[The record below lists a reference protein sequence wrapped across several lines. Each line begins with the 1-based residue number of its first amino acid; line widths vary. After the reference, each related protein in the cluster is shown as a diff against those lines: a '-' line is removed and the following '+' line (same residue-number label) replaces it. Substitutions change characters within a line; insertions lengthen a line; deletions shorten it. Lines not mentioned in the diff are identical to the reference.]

1 MTLTRYRRTAFRT
14 HRAAIV
20 ALILLLLT
28 GSATQLLAGV
38 LVAPTVIF
46 ISDKDR
52 TGRLNIQNPSDEPR
66 EISIHLAFGLPES
79 DSLGNVFVTLQDSGV
94 TDPRSAL
101 DWIKA
106 FPRKVIVPP
115 NGTQVIRLVAR
126 PPQNLADGEYW
137 ARVVVTS
144 REGSTAMPLESEG
157 DAIQTHLNMVMQ
169 TALMLKYR
177 SGECV
182 AKLEVTD
189 KDARLVEGQVNVV
202 VDMQNSGNTS
212 YMGVVTC
219 RLYDKSKKLVTERNL
234 DVAVYRSLK
243 RRIELPFDTSQFS
256 GPFSVDVTISSD
268 GRTDVAPEDMIPGNR
283 IEYSLAV
290 D

>member
-1 MTLTRYRRTAFRT
+1 MIHRR
-14 HRAAIV
+14 HRQRRLNFGSKLAANLV
-20 ALILLLLT
+20 LLLVL
-28 GSATQLLAGV
+28 GPVSELLAGV

-52 TGRLNIQNPSDEPR
+52 TGRLNIQNPSNEPR

-79 DSLGNVFVTLQDSGV
+79 DSLGNVFVQLQDSGV

-101 DWIKA
+101 GWVKA

-126 PPQNLADGEYW
+126 PPQNLPDGEYW

-144 REGSTAMPLESEG
+144 REGSTTLPLESEG

-177 SGECV
+177 AGECV
-182 AKLEVTD
+182 AKLDVVGKE
-189 KDARLVEGQVNVV
+189 ARLLDSQVHVL
-202 VDMQNSGNTS
+202 VDMHNSGNTS

-219 RLYDKSKKLVTERNL
+219 RLYDRNKKLASERSH
-234 DVAVYRSLK
+234 DVAIYRDLK
-243 RRIELPFDTSQFS
+243 RRVELPFDPSQFA
-256 GPFSVDVTISSD
+256 GPFSVEVSISSD
-268 GRTDVAPEDMIPGNR
+268 GRTDVSPEDMIPGNR
-283 IEYSLAV
+283 IEYSLVV